1 MGKITIA
8 VLAIV
13 LAGAVLVGGGI
24 GLVAAQGED
33 DPVQTFL
40 GRVADKLGIG
50 EDELRSAM
58 TEAEQDAVDERVA
71 KGKLTEEQG
80 ERIKERIQEEGLL
93 GPAIRDAIGERVRQG
108 ARQHAQR
115 LTTEAAATV
124 LGMEPEELLDQL
136 KDGKTPAEVAEAQ
149 GMTVDEFKTAL
160 LAQVQQELDALV
172 AEEKLTEEQAETM
185 YGGIEENIDRI
196 VNAQPGP
203 SGPRFD
209 CHCQCGPAE
218 GVPGGPSGAGP
229 GGPPEEPQS

>member
-1 MGKITIA
+1 MRKITIA

-13 LAGAVLVGGGI
+13 LAGAALVGGGI
-24 GLVAAQGED
+24 GLVAAQSED

-40 GRVADKLGIG
+40 GRVAEKLGIG

-58 TEAEQDAVDERVA
+58 TEAQQDAVDEQVA
-71 KGKLTEEQG
+71 EGKLTAEQG
-80 ERIKERIQEEGLL
+80 ERLKERIQEEGLL
-93 GPAIRDAIGERVRQG
+93 GPAVRDRIADRIRDRVRE
-108 ARQHAQR
+108 HDQR
-115 LTTEAAATV
+115 LTMEAAATV

-136 KDGKTPAEVAEAQ
+136 KDGKTLAEAAEAQ
-149 GMTVDEFKTAL
+149 GMAVDEFKTAL

-172 AEEKLTEEQAETM
+172 AEGKLTEEQAETI

-196 VNAQPGP
+196 VNAQPVP

-209 CHCQCGPAE
+209 CHCQCGPL
-218 GVPGGPSGAGP
+218 GGPSGGS